1 MKQKLDRKNVKISGY
16 SVDYLNKEM
25 QISNT
30 SAPKTIEKIFKE
42 HQQLKQLILDRNS
55 LVEEIYDRFKKDI
68 NTLMARTGHTVKNS
82 SIALEMWNGYTFAN
96 NQDEYVTTDEF
107 ITTPL
112 RKATEKVNG
121 ELAGYRQKKLNKDS
135 KKYKFGE

>member
-1 MKQKLDRKNVKISGY
+1 MTKKSIKIDGY
-16 SVDYLNKEM
+16 SADYLNKEM
-25 QISNT
+25 EIT
-30 SAPKTIEKIFKE
+30 KKSASKTIEKIFKE
-42 HQQLKQLILDRNS
+42 HEQLKQLIIDRNS
-55 LVEEIYDRFKKDI
+55 FVEQIYDRFKKDI

-121 ELAGYRQKKLNKDS
+121 EIAGYRQKKLNKDS